1 MFFVRPFLIAALVFG
16 GWLGMKAE
24 RFLAED
30 RCRDAGGAVNE
41 RQVCIGARGP

>member
-1 MFFVRPFLIAALVFG
+1 MFLLRPVSIAVLILG

-24 RFLAED
+24 RFLAAD

-41 RQVCIGARGP
+41 RNVCIGARGP